1 VKITMEKEPET
12 ETGNGVPRVGRWDL
26 VRDVAVLQVKLIV
39 DGLRDLILLPASLVA
54 GIVSLVKHENG
65 HPGPEFYQ
73 LLHFGKMSERR
84 INLFGAYSSRSRRED
99 DNELGSEVD
108 IDDLVSRVE
117 SYVVDE
123 YRRGD
128 ITTQAK
134 AKIDKALDAIQRAG
148 KNKDQA

>member
-1 VKITMEKEPET
+1 MEKEPET
-12 ETGNGVPRVGRWDL
+12 EIENEAPLTGRWDL

-39 DGLRDLILLPASLVA
+39 DGLRDLILLPASLIA

-65 HPGPEFYQ
+65 RPGPQFYQ
-73 LLHFGKMSERR
+73 LLQFGKLSERR
-84 INLFGAYSSRSRRED
+84 INLFGAYSSRNSRED
-99 DNELGSEVD
+99 DDEVGGEVD

-117 SYVVDE
+117 NYVVDE

-134 AKIDKALDAIQRAG
+134 AKIDQALDAIQRAG